1 MDVAAILHSSSGTA
15 IAAEAGSRRVGLI
28 MRKVTIEDISR
39 QTGLS
44 RGTVSRA
51 LNNRPDISVQTK
63 QRVLE
68 ACRQLKYVP
77 SHAARALATGRRYAI
92 AVAVDDLR
100 SCFAASY
107 VRGAARRA
115 TDDGYAVHV
124 FELGADPRA
133 AVESMCSMAAERVDG
148 LLLGTPLPPPLLA
161 QVRSALENRV
171 LVTGEAD
178 AATAWDT
185 FAPDHAE
192 AGRLLARHLLRTN
205 QTDVLY
211 VYQPGTAEVESRLA
225 GFREVCAE
233 YGVSA
238 EQTAI
243 AIQATQ
249 PDPFGPVRARLGSL
263 RAVIGDTDAL
273 AVNLLLLAVE
283 CGRRPGR
290 DLAVAGVG
298 NDPIGAY
305 LQPSLTTVDLCGEEI
320 GRRAMEVAIQRIT
333 KVRQDAPQHTLVAPL
348 LIQRDSTRMG

>member
-1 MDVAAILHSSSGTA
+1 
-15 IAAEAGSRRVGLI
+15 

-51 LNNRPDISVQTK
+51 LNNRPDISLQTK

-100 SCFAASY
+100 SYFAASY
-107 VRGAARRA
+107 LRGAAKRA
-115 TDDGYAVHV
+115 ADDGYAVLV

-133 AVESMCSMAAERVDG
+133 AVEGMCTMVAERVDG
-148 LLLGTPLPPPLLA
+148 LLLGTVLPNPLLS

-171 LVTGEAD
+171 LVTGDVAV
-178 AATAWDT
+178 ATAWDT
-185 FAPDHAE
+185 FAPDHVE
-192 AGRLLARHLLRTN
+192 AGRLVARHLLRAN

-233 YGVSA
+233 YGVNA
-238 EQTAI
+238 EQATI
-243 AIQATQ
+243 AVETTQ
-249 PDPFGPVRARLGSL
+249 PDPLGPLRARLGSL
-263 RAVIGDTDAL
+263 RAVIGDTDVL
-273 AVNLLLLAVE
+273 AVNLMLLALE

-290 DLAVAGVG
+290 DIAVAGVG
-298 NDPIGAY
+298 NDLIGAHVH
-305 LQPSLTTVDLCGEEI
+305 PSLTTVDLCGEEI
-320 GRRAMEVAIQRIT
+320 GRRAMEIAIQRIT
-333 KVRQDAPQHTLVAPL
+333 KARQDAPQHTLVAPV
-348 LIQRDSTRMG
+348 LIPRDSSRIA